1 MKKLDPYVLSEY
13 QLNKDQF
20 PIKNI
25 ILNRE
30 NNIWYEPILH
40 KMRSWLAG
48 RVQREIIFKKYYIES
63 LKAIK
68 PDIVHIHFGVP
79 GLLLS
84 SIIRELNIPF
94 ITSFYG
100 TDLSKIPFLLG
111 RTVYERNG
119 LFENGQIFTAEGS
132 VAKSALIDLGCP
144 KKKLKY

>member
-40 KMRSWLAG
+40 KMRSWLAV

-132 VAKSALIDLGCP
+132 AAKSALINLGLLER
-144 KKKLKY
+144 KS